1 MSILIKHFSFVAFL
15 PPFGTLFFYFHSIK
29 TTLAERGEKKGQ
41 GCNVMVQNFQCLK
54 KRNSTDFSNF
64 KFVFLVILAQNVHSP
79 ECVRQQSDDGQSFS

>member
-1 MSILIKHFSFVAFL
+1 MAFL

-29 TTLAERGEKKGQ
+29 TTLAEREKKIKIKIKDRDE

-54 KRNSTDFSNF
+54 KRNCTDFSNF
-64 KFVFLVILAQNVHSP
+64 NFLVILAQNVHSP

>member
-1 MSILIKHFSFVAFL
+1 MAFL

-64 KFVFLVILAQNVHSP
+64 NFLVILAQNVHSP